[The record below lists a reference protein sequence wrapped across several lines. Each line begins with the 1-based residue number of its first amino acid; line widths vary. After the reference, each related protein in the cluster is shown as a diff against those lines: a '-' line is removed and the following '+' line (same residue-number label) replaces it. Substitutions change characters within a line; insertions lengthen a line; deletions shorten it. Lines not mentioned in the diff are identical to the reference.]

1 MTNTPNRRRA
11 PRRARS
17 GFSLTELMIVVTL
30 MGLIGAMLTSVL
42 VRQQRYHRAVTSV
55 TDARARMRD
64 IATILPTDL
73 RGTSS
78 IENDILV
85 FTDTSLQFRAFI
97 GTSIICAYN
106 STTEIELPPKVLA
119 SGNVLS
125 AWINP
130 PTTDDIAFIY
140 NEGTE
145 AGNADDVWTGYKIV
159 SSTTDNTSGTCPSSS
174 TFTTAADDTREKYI
188 VTLPSAPDQ
197 TLMAPGA
204 PIRFMREVRYSV
216 YAASDGQ
223 WYVGYQRCTPDASI
237 VVPGS
242 CGDREVLAGPVL
254 PASTDTLTSGLYFTY
269 WDQNGARVTT
279 AALDSTIAFIGVG
292 VRTSSESL
300 RQAASTAIQAGFVGG
315 DSVRFTVGIRN
326 RI

>member
-1 MTNTPNRRRA
+1 MKNTPNVRRA
-11 PRRARS
+11 PRVRA

-73 RGTSS
+73 RGMSS
-78 IENDILV
+78 IDNDILV
-85 FTDTSLQFRAFI
+85 FNDTSLQFRAFI
-97 GTSIICAYN
+97 GTSILCAYN
-106 STTEIELPPKVLA
+106 STTEIELPPRVMA

-145 AGNADDVWTGYKIV
+145 AGNADDTWTPYKIV
-159 SSTTDNTSGTCPSSS
+159 SSTTDNTAATCPSSS
-174 TFTTAADDTREKYI
+174 TFTTAADDASEKYLI
-188 VTLPSAPDQ
+188 TLPSAPDP
-197 TLMAPGA
+197 TLMEPGA
-204 PIRFMREVRYSV
+204 PIRFAREVRYSV
-216 YAASDGQ
+216 YQASDGQ
-223 WYVGYQRCTPDASI
+223 WYVGYQRCTPHASL
-237 VVPGS
+237 VVAGTCGS
-242 CGDREVLAGPVL
+242 REVLAGPVL
-254 PASTDTLTSGLYFTY
+254 AASTDTLSSGLYFVY
-269 WDQNGARVTT
+269 WNQDGARVTT

-300 RQAASTAIQAGFVGG
+300 RQAAATAVQQSFAGG